1 MPGRLPSDIA
11 DPSLASAGRARVE
24 WAEGQMP
31 VLRSIRERFEKETPL
46 ADTKVAACLHVTAE
60 TANLMKAL
68 AAGGADVG
76 LCSANPLTTQDE
88 VAAALVEDGI
98 PVLARRGED
107 AERYA
112 QHVASLAEWGPDI
125 TLDDGADL
133 LMLLHRWERPVRG
146 GAEETTTGLLRLR
159 RLEAEGKLTCPVIAV
174 NESRTERTFNDRY
187 GTGQSTLDGILRAT
201 NLLLAG
207 RTLVLFGYGAT
218 GKGIAQRA
226 RGAGAHVIVC
236 EVDPMRA
243 LEARMDGYE
252 AMPALEAAER
262 GDLFVTVT
270 GSRAVVRREHM
281 ERMKDGAVLA
291 NAGHFDVEIDLPG
304 LRELAGGEVRQV
316 LPLVEQYEVGERTP
330 PQPAGAGPGGEPGRG
345 RGASRRGDGHE
356 LREPGAGGGAPHAER
371 RRARAPRAAD
381 AAGARRRDRPPQAG
395 VARRRD
401 RLAHPRAGALPELVG
416 RVTLTAAQHP
426 LRGTFSRASAAPLER
441 AASAGGR

>member
-1 MPGRLPSDIA
+1 
-11 DPSLASAGRARVE
+11 
-24 WAEGQMP
+24 MP
-31 VLRSIRERFEKETPL
+31 VLRSIRERFEKERPL
-46 ADTKVAACLHVTAE
+46 AGVKVAACLHVTAE

-68 AAGGADVG
+68 TAGGAEVG

-88 VAAALVEDGI
+88 VAAALVEEGI

-107 AERYA
+107 AERYTR
-112 QHVASLAEWGPDI
+112 HVGSLAEWGPDI

-133 LMLLHRWERPVRG
+133 LVLLHRWERPVKG

-159 RLEAEGKLTCPVIAV
+159 RLEAEGALTCPVIAV

-187 GTGQSTLDGILRAT
+187 GTGQSALDGILRAT

-252 AMPALEAAER
+252 AMPALRAAER

-270 GSRAVVRREHM
+270 GSRGVVRREHM

-304 LRELAGGEVRQV
+304 LRELAGGNVRQV
-316 LPLVEQYEVGERTP
+316 LPLVEQYEVG
-330 PQPAGAGPGGEPGRG
+330 GRRLNLLAQG
-345 RGASRRGDGHE
+345 RVVN
-356 LREPGAGGGAPHAER
+356 L
-371 RRARAPRAAD
+371 
-381 AAGARRRDRPPQAG
+381 AAGEGHPAAVMDMSFANLGLAVEHLVLNGDELEHRVLDMPQELDAEIARLKLESLG
-395 VARRRD
+395 VEID
-401 RLAHPRAGALPELVG
+401 SLTPEQEAYLSSWG
-416 RVTLTAAQHP
+416 SESL
-426 LRGTFSRASAAPLER
+426 
-441 AASAGGR
+441 

>member
-1 MPGRLPSDIA
+1 
-11 DPSLASAGRARVE
+11 
-24 WAEGQMP
+24 MP
-31 VLRSIRERFEKETPL
+31 VLRSIRERFEKEMPL
-46 ADTKVAACLHVTAE
+46 ADMKVAACLHVTAE

-68 AAGGADVG
+68 AAGGAEVG

-133 LMLLHRWERPVRG
+133 LVLLHRWERPVRG

-187 GTGQSTLDGILRAT
+187 GTGQSALDGILRAT

-304 LRELAGGEVRQV
+304 LRELAGGKVREV
-316 LPLVEQYEVGERTP
+316 LPLVEQYEVGDGRRLNLLAQGRVVNLAAGEGHPAAVMDMSFANLALAVEHLTLNGDELEHRVLPMPPELDAEIARLKLESLGVEIDSLTPDQERYLSSW
-330 PQPAGAGPGGEPGRG
+330 GGE
-345 RGASRRGDGHE
+345 
-356 LREPGAGGGAPHAER
+356 
-371 RRARAPRAAD
+371 
-381 AAGARRRDRPPQAG
+381 
-395 VARRRD
+395 
-401 RLAHPRAGALPELVG
+401 
-416 RVTLTAAQHP
+416 
-426 LRGTFSRASAAPLER
+426 
-441 AASAGGR
+441 

>member
-1 MPGRLPSDIA
+1 
-11 DPSLASAGRARVE
+11 
-24 WAEGQMP
+24 MP
-31 VLRSIRERFEKETPL
+31 VLRSIRERFETEAPL
-46 ADTKVAACLHVTAE
+46 SGTKLAACLHVTAE
-60 TANLMKAL
+60 TANLMQAL
-68 AAGGADVG
+68 AGGGADVG

-88 VAAALVEDGI
+88 VAAALVDDGI
-98 PVLARRGED
+98 PVLAKRGESAD
-107 AERYA
+107 SYA

-133 LMLLHRWERPVRG
+133 LALLHRWERPVKG

-187 GTGQSTLDGILRAT
+187 GTGQSALDGILRAT

-270 GSRAVVRREHM
+270 GSRDVVRREHM

-304 LRELAGGEVRQV
+304 LRELAGGKVRDV
-316 LPLVEQYEVGERTP
+316 LPLVEQYEVGD
-330 PQPAGAGPGGEPGRG
+330 GRRLNLLAQG
-345 RGASRRGDGHE
+345 RVVN
-356 LREPGAGGGAPHAER
+356 L
-371 RRARAPRAAD
+371 
-381 AAGARRRDRPPQAG
+381 AAGEGHPAAVMDMSFANLALAVEHLALHGEHLEHRVLPMPQELDAEIARLKLESLG
-395 VARRRD
+395 VEID
-401 RLAHPRAGALPELVG
+401 SLTPE
-416 RVTLTAAQHP
+416 Q
-426 LRGTFSRASAAPLER
+426 ER
-441 AASAGGR
+441 YLSSWGE